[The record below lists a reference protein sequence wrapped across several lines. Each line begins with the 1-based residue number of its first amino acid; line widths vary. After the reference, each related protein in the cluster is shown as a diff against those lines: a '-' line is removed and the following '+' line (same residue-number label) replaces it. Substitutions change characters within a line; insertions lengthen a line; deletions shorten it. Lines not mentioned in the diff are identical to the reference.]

1 MSNYK
6 RTLNSAR
13 QAIPYL
19 KIMRSCQLDS
29 IIIDKE
35 IFSILK
41 ELFLKIFEVYKP
53 SFRDKYQFEIKFFI
67 NLLIYRFSVLESKPT
82 YGCKLQNLKYR
93 NEMAHSSKYSMFNG
107 TTDLSKEQK
116 LMYFALK
123 VLTPYLYEKFN
134 EYMTSHG
141 WSEYSNRNPK
151 KKLWK
156 LFQSL
161 EKIYKLSSLLNF
173 YIFLYNGK
181 YTSIVDRLL
190 KIRLVY
196 DNENSNRIISNDYL
210 SFQLVWFVLTNFLLF
225 ILPFLNIKG
234 IKNYLKGLLNMKR
247 INKYKDLPLDQCAI
261 CKENNEDMNAS
272 CPIHI
277 PYITNCGH
285 IYCYYCIKSEM
296 INSSGNKKKSMYMCP
311 RCSVI
316 VKDIEPYYHYDDDDN
331 KNESS
336 SYTSEIDDSEKG
348 DKEGKE
354 SEEEDNF
361 SFNDDNI
368 NILNRKK
375 FI

>member
-35 IFSILK
+35 IFSVLK

-53 SFRDKYQFEIKFFI
+53 SFRDKYQSEIKFFI

-93 NEMAHSSKYSMFNG
+93 NEFFHSSKKSMFNG
-107 TTDLSKEQK
+107 NSDLSKEQK
-116 LMYFALK
+116 LMYFVLK
-123 VLTPYLYEKFN
+123 VLSPYLYEKLN
-134 EYMTSHG
+134 DYMTNNG
-141 WSEYSNRNPK
+141 WSEYSNKNPK
-151 KKLWK
+151 KKFWK

-173 YIFLYNGK
+173 YSFLYNGK
-181 YTSIVDRLL
+181 YTSIIDRLL

-234 IKNYLKGLLNMKR
+234 IKNYFKGLLNMKK
-247 INKYKDLPLDQCAI
+247 INKYRDLPFNQCAI
-261 CKENNEDMNAS
+261 CKENNNDVDALY
-272 CPIHI
+272 PIHI

-296 INSSGNKKKSMYMCP
+296 INSTGNEKKSMYMCP
-311 RCSVI
+311 RCSAI
-316 VKDIEPYYHYDDDDN
+316 VKDIEPFYYYDDEDDSSTSDIDDN
-331 KNESS
+331 K
-336 SYTSEIDDSEKG
+336 
-348 DKEGKE
+348 EGE
-354 SEEEDNF
+354 ENEEDNTN
-361 SFNDDNI
+361 SNNNNDVDK
-368 NILNRKK
+368 LNHENLIK
-375 FI
+375 F

>member
-1 MSNYK
+1 M
-6 RTLNSAR
+6 
-13 QAIPYL
+13 
-19 KIMRSCQLDS
+19 
-29 IIIDKE
+29 
-35 IFSILK
+35 
-41 ELFLKIFEVYKP
+41 
-53 SFRDKYQFEIKFFI
+53 
-67 NLLIYRFSVLESKPT
+67 
-82 YGCKLQNLKYR
+82 
-93 NEMAHSSKYSMFNG
+93 
-107 TTDLSKEQK
+107 
-116 LMYFALK
+116 
-123 VLTPYLYEKFN
+123 
-134 EYMTSHG
+134 
-141 WSEYSNRNPK
+141 
-151 KKLWK
+151 
-156 LFQSL
+156 
-161 EKIYKLSSLLNF
+161 
-173 YIFLYNGK
+173 
-181 YTSIVDRLL
+181 
-190 KIRLVY
+190 
-196 DNENSNRIISNDYL
+196 
-210 SFQLVWFVLTNFLLF
+210 
-225 ILPFLNIKG
+225 NIKG

-296 INSSGNKKKSMYMCP
+296 INSSGNKKKSIYMCP

-316 VKDIEPYYHYDDDDN
+316 VKDIEPYYHYDDDDD